1 MEWEKAWNR
10 EEEEGRR
17 RSRCKRRMG
26 VLWSGG
32 GAGLLTG
39 LTLLMA
45 GGQPAMAAENEPT
58 VEVASIQRVLEDS
71 ELLANKV
78 VEPGSAEAVAARKL
92 AEATLRSGQAS
103 LHLPAGAAADV
114 SRSQV
119 YRLANDAT
127 LVRVPISG
135 LTAGSVVGYVFD
147 ADRRLTQTIEFQLIE
162 HTPTT
167 GQVRVWLDGR
177 QVLDRQVTENETM
190 AAANAMAKA
199 SRGQGPSAT
208 DARPLGFSF
217 GKFND
222 CLSSAGV
229 ASWTVA
235 AIGIACGGICA
246 GTAGAGCIPC
256 LTAAGGVTG
265 GTLWFCIGKAT
276 R

>member
-1 MEWEKAWNR
+1 
-10 EEEEGRR
+10 
-17 RSRCKRRMG
+17 MG

-32 GAGLLTG
+32 RAGLLTW

-45 GGQPAMAAENEPT
+45 GAQPAMAAEKEPA
-58 VEVASIQRVLEDS
+58 VDAASFQRVLEDS
-71 ELLANKV
+71 EQLANKV
-78 VEPGSAEAVAARKL
+78 VEPGSAEAVAAREL
-92 AEATLRSGQAS
+92 AEATLRSGQVT
-103 LHLPAGAAADV
+103 LHLPAGATTDV

-119 YRLANDAT
+119 YRLADDAT
-127 LVRVPISG
+127 LVRVPITG
-135 LTAGSVVGYVFD
+135 LSAGSVVGYVFD

-167 GQVRVWLDGR
+167 GKVRVWLDGR
-177 QVLDRQVTENETM
+177 QVLERQITEKETM
-190 AAANAMAKA
+190 ATANAMAKA
-199 SRGQGPSAT
+199 SRGQAPSAT

-229 ASWTVA
+229 SSWTVT
-235 AIGIACGGICA
+235 AIGIACGAICA

-256 LTAAGGVTG
+256 LTAAGGVAG

-276 R
+276 H